1 MTMDRSVRRVGGD
14 LSAVARRAKAEA
26 VTRHFRERRVAIVD
40 LYGDARPVVSGDGGL
55 RPRLQQFVPGCLA
68 LRCEVREGA
77 PHVSLRA
84 QAKQSIEAARK
95 MDCFVACAP
104 RNDGFLEEYRFN
116 QGGDL
121 PVGLSRDFP
130 VQPLCE
136 KFSAFPVGQITFI
149 NSPRPA
155 STRGAYASSRTWGGM
170 RWTRA
175 AHGRMRLTRGRRSR
189 VVLTPRRWRQVRGK
203 TPRAMVANKPGHQ
216 GEREGNR

>member
-1 MTMDRSVRRVGGD
+1 MHD
-14 LSAVARRAKAEA
+14 LSCRETAGCALGFNSSYLGAWRYDVRCGRARL
-26 VTRHFRERRVAIVD
+26 TCHCERKRSNPSRRQGRWIA
-40 LYGDARPVVSGDGGL
+40 SS
-55 RPRLQQFVPGCLA
+55 LA
-68 LRCEVREGA
+68 LLAMTG
-77 PHVSLRA
+77 SW
-84 QAKQSIEAARK
+84 S
-95 MDCFVACAP
+95 
-104 RNDGFLEEYRFN
+104 EYRFN

-121 PVGLSRDFP
+121 PDGLSRNFP